1 MHPPFSSVYI
11 YDVPSKTW
19 FYRGSAA
26 VRTQSVQRAHEVRRL
41 PRATAPALTSKK
53 GHEASFSRAIYYSC
67 SSIPQP
73 HAAEALTRWPSRPS
87 GTDKASNPLSSP
99 ARFAVSSRDA
109 MIWINPPALLHA
121 CAGML
126 HRIYFGLIIL
136 RQNLVLGWATYDC
149 CNVYIWELPYFE
161 VRCASARCHYPT

>member
-1 MHPPFSSVYI
+1 MFRA
-11 YDVPSKTW
+11 K
-19 FYRGSAA
+19 RGSTE
-26 VRTQSVQRAHEVRRL
+26 VPLLLEHSQFSGHTRSEDCRARRR
-41 PRATAPALTSKK
+41 PRLHPRRDMK
-53 GHEASFSRAIYYSC
+53 ASFSRAIYYSC

-99 ARFAVSSRDA
+99 ASFAVSSRDA

-136 RQNLVLGWATYDC
+136 RRNLVLGWATYDC

-161 VRCASARCHYPT
+161 VRCASAGCHYPT